1 MIAPKTIALIA
12 AMSLLGSVAPA
23 AFAENETT
31 NQANVINVPTQTQ
44 QGAAASGNDNNVAAI
59 TIVNINAQQSNNN
72 S

>member
-31 NQANVINVPTQTQ
+31 NQANVVNVPTQTQ
-44 QGAAASGNDNNVAAI
+44 QAAAASGNDNNVAAI
-59 TIVNINAQQSNNN
+59 TIVVVNANQNNNN

>member
-12 AMSLLGSVAPA
+12 AMSLIGSVAPA

-31 NQANVINVPTQTQ
+31 NQANVVNVGTQTQ
-44 QGAAASGNDNNVAAI
+44 QAAAASGNDNNVAAI
-59 TIVNINAQQSNNN
+59 TIVAVNAQQSNNN